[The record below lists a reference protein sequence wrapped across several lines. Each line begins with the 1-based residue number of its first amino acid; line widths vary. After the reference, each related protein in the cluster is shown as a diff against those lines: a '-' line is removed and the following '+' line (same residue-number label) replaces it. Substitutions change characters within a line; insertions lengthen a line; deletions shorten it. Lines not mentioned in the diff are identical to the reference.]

1 MKISVKK
8 TAKVA
13 GAVCAA
19 TGIVALS
26 ALVASGAAVG
36 AVVEGFKS
44 AKDAMKK
51 MLADEKGKEIL
62 DEQQQSEESSVE
74 DITEENESASEENTT
89 E

>member
-1 MKISVKK
+1 MKISMKK

-36 AVVEGFKS
+36 AIVEGFIS

-51 MLADEKGKEIL
+51 ILADEKEI
-62 DEQQQSEESSVE
+62 ETEAEGQQSGGSVAE
-74 DITEENESASEENTT
+74 DAAAENESASEEIVTD
-89 E
+89 

>member
-13 GAVCAA
+13 GAVCTA

-51 MLADEKGKEIL
+51 MLADEKGKETE
-62 DEQQQSEESSVE
+62 DQQSGESSVE
-74 DITEENESASEENTT
+74 DVTEENESISEENTT

>member
-44 AKDAMKK
+44 AKDTMKK

-74 DITEENESASEENTT
+74 DITEENESASEEIVTD
-89 E
+89 

>member
-51 MLADEKGKEIL
+51 MLADEKGKETE
-62 DEQQQSEESSVE
+62 DQQSGESSVE
-74 DITEENESASEENTT
+74 DVTEENESISEENTT